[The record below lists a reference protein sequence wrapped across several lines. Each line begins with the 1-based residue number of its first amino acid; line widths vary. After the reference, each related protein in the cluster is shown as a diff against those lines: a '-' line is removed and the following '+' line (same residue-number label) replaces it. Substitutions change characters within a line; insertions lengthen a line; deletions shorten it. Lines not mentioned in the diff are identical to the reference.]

1 MFLLSLQQPMLWS
14 HWAVVECCWTRERR
28 RLLLLLGLSFLLW
41 PPPASMAGALLL
53 CRRCRP
59 RNACAYCEHS
69 ILWQPLSIVRRA
81 HARPLCIVGC
91 VVYNYCIIWNVERAF
106 PPPGPGGD
114 WAEKAV
120 SAIAAIVRMAA
131 AAKLVLSEWPINN
144 YDDTT
149 QRNHI
154 RRGDNERGYVTHVWG
169 DVGRPPGS
177 ADLII
182 CILYMRWRTFMTSWG
197 GA

>member
-14 HWAVVECCWTRERR
+14 HWAVVECCWTRDRR

-53 CRRCRP
+53 CRP
-59 RNACAYCEHS
+59 RNACACCEHS

-81 HARPLCIVGC
+81 HARPLCRLCC
-91 VVYNYCIIWNVERAF
+91 VQLLYNMERRRAF

-120 SAIAAIVRMAA
+120 SASAAIVRMAA

-144 YDDTT
+144 YDRTT
-149 QRNHI
+149 TLRSATI
-154 RRGDNERGYVTHVWG
+154 YAGGTTRGGT
-169 DVGRPPGS
+169 
-177 ADLII
+177 
-182 CILYMRWRTFMTSWG
+182 
-197 GA
+197 